1 MQMNISRAKG
11 TKDIFF
17 DDMKIWEY
25 VEENIKDI
33 CLKHNI
39 NQIRTP
45 IFEDT
50 TLFSRSVGDETDI
63 VNKEMY
69 TFLDKGNRSITL
81 RPELTAGVVRAYIEN
96 GFSSMPT
103 PIKLWYIGTMY
114 RYEKMQKGRYREFSQ
129 FGIEVF
135 GSDSYLAD
143 IEVISV
149 ANELFKKLKLSDA
162 IALKINSIGC
172 TVCRAKYIDT
182 LKGYLADKI
191 ENMCDDCKTRYVKN
205 PMRIIDCKQDKCKSA
220 KQNLPMI
227 TDYLCDDCSKD
238 FESLKSTLSE
248 VGIEFEIDKTIVRG
262 LDYYNKTVF
271 EFISKDLGLAVGGGG
286 RYDTLVEVLGGTHTP
301 AIGFGLG
308 MDRIILLLKENN
320 LVSNPKNVDVYFT
333 VFNSNIFPKVYKL
346 INDLRDLGY
355 IIDIDICNRSF
366 NAQMKYANKIKAKYI
381 CIIGEDE
388 LEEKVCSLKNMNTSQ
403 QVKVKMLAEEID
415 NILKG
420 GN

>member
-1 MQMNISRAKG
+1 MNISRAKG

-25 VEENIKDI
+25 VEENIKEI
-33 CLKHNI
+33 CLKHNM

-50 TLFSRSVGDETDI
+50 SLFLRSVGTETDI

-69 TFLDKGNRSITL
+69 TFLDKGDRSITL

-103 PIKLWYIGTMY
+103 PIKLWYTGTMY

-129 FGIEVF
+129 FGIEVL

-149 ANELFKKLKLSDA
+149 AYELFKKLGLLDKLT
-162 IALKINSIGC
+162 LKINSIGC
-172 TVCRAKYIDT
+172 SNCRTKYISA
-182 LKGYLADKI
+182 LKEYLADKI
-191 ENMCDDCKTRYVKN
+191 DNMCDDCKVRYAKN
-205 PMRIIDCKQDKCKSA
+205 PMRIIDCKQDRCKEA

-227 TDYLCDDCSKD
+227 ADYLCDDCKSD
-238 FESLKSTLSE
+238 FENLKSTLNE
-248 VGIEFEIDKTIVRG
+248 VGIEYEIDKTIVRG

-271 EFISKDLGLAVGGGG
+271 EFISKDLDLAVGGGG
-286 RYDTLVEVLGGTHTP
+286 RYDTLVELLGGKHTP

-308 MDRIILLLKENN
+308 MDRIVLLLKEYN
-320 LVSNPKNVDVYFT
+320 LIKSNRNVDVYFVVT
-333 VFNSNIFPKVYKL
+333 NNNIFSKVFNLTNE
-346 INDLRDLGY
+346 LRDLGY
-355 IIDIDICNRSF
+355 IVDIDICNRSF
-366 NAQMKYANKIKAKYI
+366 NAQMKYASKINTRYI

-388 LEEKVCSLKNMNTSQ
+388 INENLCSLKNMNTSE
-403 QVKVKMLAEEID
+403 QVKVNLNVNEIND
-415 NILKG
+415 VIKG

>member
-1 MQMNISRAKG
+1 MNISRAKG

-149 ANELFKKLKLSDA
+149 ANELFKKLKLTDS

-182 LKGYLADKI
+182 LKEYLADKI

-248 VGIEFEIDKTIVRG
+248 VGIEYEIDKTIVRG

>member
-1 MQMNISRAKG
+1 MNISRAKG

-25 VEENIKDI
+25 VEENIKEI
-33 CLKHNI
+33 CLKHNM

-50 TLFSRSVGDETDI
+50 SLFSRSVGDETDI

-129 FGIEVF
+129 FGIELL

-149 ANELFKKLKLSDA
+149 AYELFKKLGLLDKV
-162 IALKINSIGC
+162 ALKINSIGC
-172 TVCRAKYIDT
+172 SVCRTKYITT
-182 LKGYLADKI
+182 LKEYLADKI
-191 ENMCDDCKTRYVKN
+191 DNMCDDCKIRYVKN

-227 TDYLCDDCSKD
+227 TDYLCAECSSD
-238 FESLKSTLSE
+238 FESLKSNLTYI
-248 VGIEFEIDKTIVRG
+248 GIEYEIDKTIVRG

-271 EFISKDLGLAVGGGG
+271 EFISKDLDLAVGGGG
-286 RYDTLVEVLGGTHTP
+286 RYDTLVEILGGSHTP

-308 MDRIILLLKENN
+308 MDRIILLLKECN
-320 LVSNPKNVDVYFT
+320 LVPDKRQVDIYFT
-333 VFNSNIFPKVYKL
+333 VMNSDIFPKVYNL
-346 INDLRDLGY
+346 INNLRDLGY
-355 IIDIDICNRSF
+355 VIDIDICNRSF
-366 NAQMKYANKIKAKYI
+366 NAQMKYAGKINCRYI

-388 LEEKVCSLKNMNTSQ
+388 LKENLCSLKNMNTSE
-403 QVKVKMLAEEID
+403 QVKISMTAKDID